1 MKNLAIRPSFIEK
14 MAVER
19 VKPRPQKRH
28 CAAGGLVMGMHDR
41 DWYREKQIDWK
52 RGGLKQ
58 RNAKRRR
65 FPKYLWWVLVVFI
78 LVVAA
83 ALFRLM

>member
-1 MKNLAIRPSFIEK
+1 
-14 MAVER
+14 
-19 VKPRPQKRH
+19 
-28 CAAGGLVMGMHDR
+28 MGMHDR
-41 DWYREKQIDWK
+41 DWYREKQIDWE